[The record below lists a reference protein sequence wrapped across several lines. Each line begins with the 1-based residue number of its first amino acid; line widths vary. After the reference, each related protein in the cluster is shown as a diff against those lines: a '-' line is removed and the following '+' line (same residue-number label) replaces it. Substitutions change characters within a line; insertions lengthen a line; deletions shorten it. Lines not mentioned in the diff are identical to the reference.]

1 MARRR
6 SKVKSTLRH
15 KITANVAG
23 RFYCDRGMQWRGIGF
38 ESMEDAEEW
47 QTDMDIKIENLIT
60 RQGV

>member
-1 MARRR
+1 MARKR
-6 SKVKSTLRH
+6 SKVRTTLRH
-15 KITANVAG
+15 TIVATIAG
-23 RFYCDRGMQWRGIGF
+23 RFYCDRAMQWRGIGF